1 MSIPLILLLTMYIL
15 MLHRDIKKY
24 KHQINKLSQKKPKE
38 KAIPQAL
45 KNVNPT
51 IQEQIKQALN
61 NGATHINLNTGEIR
75 LKKPQRHKVN

>member
-1 MSIPLILLLTMYIL
+1 
-15 MLHRDIKKY
+15 MLHRDIKKH
-24 KHQINKLSQKKPKE
+24 KHHINKLSQKKPKE
-38 KAIPQAL
+38 KAIPQSL

-61 NGATHINLNTGEIR
+61 NGATHINLNTGEVR